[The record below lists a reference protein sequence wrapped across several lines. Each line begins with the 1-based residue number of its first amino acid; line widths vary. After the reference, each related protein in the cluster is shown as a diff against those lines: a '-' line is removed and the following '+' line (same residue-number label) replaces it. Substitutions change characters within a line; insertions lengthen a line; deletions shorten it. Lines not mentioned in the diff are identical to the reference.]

1 MMSRVPVLSLHL
13 PDGHSLRLRVE
24 RLQRA
29 DVLSLPAFWAFG
41 DVEFHALALL
51 EALETASLDRREVHK
66 NVFASLPADEAVALS
81 VIKPLYCSLFC
92 HLVRVFLSIDLR
104 WKGFGSTL
112 GRC

>member
-1 MMSRVPVLSLHL
+1 
-13 PDGHSLRLRVE
+13 
-24 RLQRA
+24 
-29 DVLSLPAFWAFG
+29 
-41 DVEFHALALL
+41 
-51 EALETASLDRREVHK
+51 VHK